1 MEVQFARA
9 KLRRLDAE
17 RGFAGGL
24 SPALVR
30 AFRKTMQVI
39 RAAEDERDLHAYRA
53 ARFEKLSG
61 KRQHQHS
68 MRLNDQYRLVVELQ
82 GSSPNKIVMVID
94 IEDYH

>member
-1 MEVQFARA
+1 MEVQFAKA

-17 RGFAGGL
+17 RGFTGGL
-24 SPALVR
+24 SPALVK
-30 AFRKTMQVI
+30 AFRKRTQVV
-39 RAAEDERDLHAYRA
+39 RAADNERDLYAYRA
-53 ARFEKLSG
+53 IRFERLSG

-82 GSSPNKIVMVID
+82 GSSPNKVVMVID